1 MTNQIKFNPT
11 RDWVV
16 VPFQD
21 KNKTDSGILLAGG
34 AENSLRKNVVKIVAA
49 GPDCKEVKVGDTVMI
64 HPESH
69 GLIIDLEEGKFVMVN
84 EFSICGVLQ

>member
-21 KNKTDSGILLAGG
+21 QNKTDSGIILAGG
-34 AENSLRKNVVKIVAA
+34 AENSLRRNVLKVVAA
-49 GPDCKEVKVGDTVMI
+49 GPDCKEVKVGDTVMV
-64 HPESH
+64 HPNSQ
-69 GLIIDLEEGKFVMVN
+69 GLVIDLDEGKYVMVN
-84 EFSICGVLQ
+84 EFTICGIFP